1 MYNRCVLRK
10 VKFTNSLISEKFK
23 IFVTITTK
31 RMENLLDEGRKIT
44 IPLLRNLVKVLNYFH
59 IQK

>member
-1 MYNRCVLRK
+1 MYNRCFLRK

>member
-10 VKFTNSLISEKFK
+10 VKFTNSLITEKLK
-23 IFVTITTK
+23 NFVTITTK
-31 RMENLLDEGRKIT
+31 KMENLLDEGRKINV
-44 IPLLRNLVKVLNYFH
+44 PLLRSLVKVLNYFD

>member
-10 VKFTNSLISEKFK
+10 VKFTNSLITEKLK

-31 RMENLLDEGRKIT
+31 KMENLLDEGRKINV
-44 IPLLRNLVKVLNYFH
+44 PLLRSLVKVLNYFD